1 MPPFTTLEEMRSY
14 ALLNFT
20 RNENVHN
27 YTSEE
32 VAHNYVWRLCRDSS
46 MTMDLLSTIL
56 YRIVYKHPFIIE
68 PLERA
73 VYVEYLQAMKVGEKH
88 DAL

>member
-1 MPPFTTLEEMRSY
+1 MEDNMAHIFKTIEEVRAY

-20 RNENVHN
+20 RNENVQN

-46 MTMDLLSTIL
+46 MTMELLYTIL
-56 YRIVYKHPFIIE
+56 YRNVYKQPYSVE
-68 PLERA
+68 PNERA
-73 VYVEYLQAMKVGEKH
+73 VYVEYLKAMKVG
-88 DAL
+88 

>member
-1 MPPFTTLEEMRSY
+1 
-14 ALLNFT
+14 
-20 RNENVHN
+20 
-27 YTSEE
+27 
-32 VAHNYVWRLCRDSS
+32 